1 LPTKRRTH
9 GAISARQ
16 QAEAIELDLMNPI
29 AASGRQTA
37 RRRKGEFNK
46 AGGTWART
54 ERNDMVG
61 EYIAGALGVEPLSFP
76 EIPSA
81 RIRAIR

>member
-54 ERNDMVG
+54 DDMVG